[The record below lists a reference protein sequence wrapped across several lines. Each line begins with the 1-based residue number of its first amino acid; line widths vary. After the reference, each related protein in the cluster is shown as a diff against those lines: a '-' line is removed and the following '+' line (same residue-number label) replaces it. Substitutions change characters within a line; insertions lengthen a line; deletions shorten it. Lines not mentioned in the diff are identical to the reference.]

1 VYCTAYSNEFVQGNP
16 VTVIV
21 NITRDNPA
29 PEVLV
34 IGAGFEVQ
42 PLNTISVETQDP
54 WQPYN
59 GGYYQIFEP
68 NELGIFYAVGG
79 YNSSSVWITEEW
91 YGSGT
96 MIFQNSGPI
105 TLQISA
111 SLLPTQD
118 IWNDVNWTTF
128 PTEFNVNVT
137 IPNIYIQSSTLVQQQ
152 SLAQQEL
159 SQQQAETATL
169 NLMQTQQKIGDYQN
183 SSLTYFVLFFAC
195 IDIAVVIFDHS
206 KDDDKKAEYEKKNAE
221 EEYRNKIKDIV

>member
-1 VYCTAYSNEFVQGNP
+1 MLQGNP

-21 NITRDNPA
+21 NITRDNPI

-34 IGAGFEVQ
+34 NGAGFEVK
-42 PLNTISVETQDP
+42 PLDTISVETQNP

-59 GGYYQIFEP
+59 GGYYEILEP
-68 NELGIFYAVGG
+68 NELGSFPAFGG
-79 YNSSSVWITEEW
+79 YNSSSVWITEQW
-91 YGSGT
+91 YGGDT
-96 MIFQNSGPI
+96 MIFQNAGPI

-118 IWNDVNWTTF
+118 VWNEVNWTTF
-128 PTEFNVNVT
+128 PTDFNVNVT
-137 IPNIYIQSSTLVQQQ
+137 IPNIYIQSSTSVQQQ

-159 SQQQAETATL
+159 SQQQATTAVL
-169 NLMQTQQKIGDYQN
+169 NQMQTQQRINDYEN
-183 SSLTYFVLFFAC
+183 SSLTFFVLFFAS

-206 KDDDKKAEYEKKNAE
+206 KDDDKKAEYEKKKAE